1 MLNRGVAKPI
11 KKRWLTEG
19 LVRSNIKIPSTNSRP
34 IAPPP
39 KGLAKVAIADYLAWK
54 DGKQLKRTSNG
65 S

>member
-1 MLNRGVAKPI
+1 MAEGYRNLPEATAEETDAYLIEAGKFI
-11 KKRWLTEG
+11 TCTWLY
-19 LVRSNIKIPSTNSRP
+19 SSY
-34 IAPPP
+34 